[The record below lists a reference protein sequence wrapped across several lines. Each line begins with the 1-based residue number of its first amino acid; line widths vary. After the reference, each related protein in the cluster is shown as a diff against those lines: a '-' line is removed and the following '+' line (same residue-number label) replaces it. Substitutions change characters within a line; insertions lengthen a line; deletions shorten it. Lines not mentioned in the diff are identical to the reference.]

1 MDSKGNQNV
10 QNKGTDGEEGQS
22 DDTDDPVDVL
32 PDGPSEPEHA
42 DRKEH
47 GRKQSRHES
56 VFLWTEPVLL
66 DIGFEVEIDIAAVDG
81 ASDDAAHD
89 DTQEDNTQLSEV
101 EAVDA
106 NVRQRKGFKVRVV
119 DAVDQ
124 RGVDIGEED
133 GGIAE
138 EDLDGL
144 DQLFHNDLGEG
155 RVALVDFTLAFQV
168 RPAGQF
174 AQAFRSAEQDI
185 RRRCFGHG
193 DEHEQK
199 DGPG

>member
-1 MDSKGNQNV
+1 MQKGNQNV
-10 QNKGTDGEEGQS
+10 QDKGTDGEEGQS

-47 GRKQSRHES
+47 GREQSRHES

-89 DTQEDNTQLSEV
+89 DTQEDNAQLSEV

-106 NVRQRKGFKVRVV
+106 NVRERKSFKVRVV

-138 EDLDGL
+138 EDLNGF

-174 AQAFRSAEQDI
+174 AQAFCSAEQDV
-185 RRRCFGHG
+185 RGRCLWHG
-193 DEHEQK
+193 DEHE
-199 DGPG
+199 